1 MNILSEP
8 TRLTLYVDG
17 SCDGNQNV
25 DATTLAGWGVVV
37 VEGDSG
43 LGRGSGEIQTELS
56 GPVST
61 SPEDEEFIGA
71 EVGSNNT
78 AELSGLFAALR
89 WLLTEENED
98 PVCIRLDSQ
107 YAGNIATGAWRAKA
121 NRELA
126 ARVQSVWN
134 EVASQRE
141 LSGITFVHIVAI
153 DGTSVRPSC
162 KTSNASRTSLAP
174 HVLEAWTRLSEAFVQ
189 PRLQFFCILRRRKA

>member
-1 MNILSEP
+1 MNRLSEP

-25 DATTLAGWGVVV
+25 NASTRAGWGVVV

-43 LGRGSGEIQTELS
+43 LGRGSGEIITEFS

-61 SPEDEEFIGA
+61 SPSEDDFIGA

-78 AELSGLFAALR
+78 AELSGLFAGLR
-89 WLLTEENED
+89 WLLTEGGQD
-98 PVCIRLDSQ
+98 AVRIRVDSQ

-126 ARVQSVWN
+126 ARVQSVWS
-134 EVASQRE
+134 EVATQRE
-141 LSGITFVHIVAI
+141 LTWDHVRAHRGHRWNERADHLAKRAMRRERPLPLTFWKPGQ
-153 DGTSVRPSC
+153 D
-162 KTSNASRTSLAP
+162 
-174 HVLEAWTRLSEAFVQ
+174 
-189 PRLQFFCILRRRKA
+189 